1 MIDDNIVLINGKSEK
16 IKHFL
21 VDMNKLMP
29 NNIDPDLPTI
39 NKVLLFNNFR
49 VYCKFSSNLKVE
61 K

>member
-1 MIDDNIVLINGKSEK
+1 MLINGKTEK
-16 IKHFL
+16 IKLFQ
-21 VDMNKLMP
+21 VDMNKLMS

-49 VYCKFSSNLKVE
+49 VYCKFSSNLKVG